1 MDDAQKNVVTLLK
14 ENPDGL
20 QSRSRFRSLLL
31 DYLPNDKMH
40 QNLLLSAYD
49 EDIVQSLSA
58 GSDKTLAALRLI
70 KVLQDNY
77 GITAEAS
84 MWTIKTYCY
93 LLNLGEIADA
103 IGSIS
108 PNNAPTPVKKTAPQ
122 QSTLRLGVYKAGVD
136 FPAGEL
142 SIQVTKKTRLGIYYG
157 ISKNPN
163 RIEAN
168 NSFMDKAYI
177 RIDEGQYL
185 KLFSFETGGDYS
197 CIIKKED

>member
-1 MDDAQKNVVTLLK
+1 MDSAQKNVITLLK

-20 QSRSRFRSLLL
+20 QTRNRFRSLLL
-31 DYLPNDKMH
+31 DYLPNDRMH
-40 QNLLLSAYD
+40 INLLLSAYD
-49 EDIVQSLSA
+49 EDIVPSLST
-58 GSDKTLAALRLI
+58 GNDKTLVALRMI

-84 MWTIKTYCY
+84 MWTVKTYCY
-93 LLNLGEIADA
+93 LLNLNEIADA
-103 IGSIS
+103 METIS
-108 PNNAPTPVKKTAPQ
+108 PHNPMPPAKKVAPQ
-122 QSTLRLGVYKAGVD
+122 QCTLRLGVYKAGVD

-163 RIEAN
+163 KIEAN
-168 NSFMDKAYI
+168 NSFMDKAYV